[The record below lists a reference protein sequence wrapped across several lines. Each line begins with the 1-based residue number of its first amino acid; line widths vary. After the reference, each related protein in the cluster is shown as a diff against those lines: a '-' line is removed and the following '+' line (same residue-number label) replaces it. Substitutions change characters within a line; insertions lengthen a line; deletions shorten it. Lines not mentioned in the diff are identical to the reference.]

1 MSEEELDIIFKIL
14 HLSEKESW
22 FSNGDDCTEDLI
34 EDPIIYEG
42 NEVIENAITWAS
54 GGPGY
59 TDVWLKEKELISDI
73 TPDVES
79 EEEREEFYA
88 QIEEDNRQSFKEE
101 RAKSIEQL
109 LEILP
114 GLFKVPGIKP
124 LRMYEIINRSLGYP
138 R

>member
-1 MSEEELDIIFKIL
+1 MTEEELDIIFKIL
-14 HLSEKESW
+14 HLSKQPW

-34 EDPIIYEG
+34 EDPILYEG
-42 NEVIENAITWAS
+42 NDVIENAITWAS

-59 TDVWLKEKELISDI
+59 TDVWIKEGELISDI

-88 QIEEDNRQSFKEE
+88 QIGEDNRESFKEK
-101 RAKSIEQL
+101 RAKSIVEL

-114 GLFKVPGIKP
+114 GLFKVPGVKP
-124 LRMYEIINRSLGYP
+124 SRMYEIIKEKREA
-138 R
+138 

>member
-1 MSEEELDIIFKIL
+1 MTEEELDIIFKIL
-14 HLSEKESW
+14 HLSKQPW

-34 EDPIIYEG
+34 EDPILYEG
-42 NEVIENAITWAS
+42 NDIIENAITWAS

-59 TDVWLKEKELISDI
+59 TDVWIKERVLISDI

-88 QIEEDNRQSFKEE
+88 QIEEDNRESFKEK
-101 RAKSIEQL
+101 RAKSCVEL

-114 GLFKVPGIKP
+114 GLFKVPGVKP
-124 LRMYEIINRSLGYP
+124 LRMYEIIKEKREA
-138 R
+138 